1 MKTVLI
7 VSHPNL
13 IDSGSQ
19 QYFLSSIKNR
29 EDVTVHHLEGV
40 YPDWNIDVS
49 SEQELLKQ
57 HDRILFQF
65 PFYWYSSPPLL
76 KHWQDVVL
84 EEGFAYGTRGR
95 ALAGKEFGLVLM
107 IGVQEREYQAG
118 GDEQFTISELTRPF
132 QAMAHKT
139 GMKYLRPFTI
149 FQFAYMEEDQK
160 MDTLIQYWQ
169 MLMMENNN
177 SLAARENWLIAQLK
191 AAQATLESN
200 DANTINYAIEL
211 IEENRNHIDGLKIV
225 LDQMYQR

>member
-1 MKTVLI
+1 MKTLLI